1 MRPTPVF
8 RTLTSL
14 IILVST
20 AAVTGA
26 QKPPP
31 IVENGFDGSLR
42 RPPELVLQATAGVE
56 GPEEGMIMRPLAM
69 LVSAA
74 GDLYV
79 SDMLAHAVLVYG
91 PDGKFKRRIGK
102 EGSGPGEMITPA
114 GISFAWNNELVV
126 PDPRN
131 GRTNYFS
138 LAGEFLRSEGN
149 NTGGVILVTG
159 QVGRIRT
166 VRGQYLRN
174 GPIVLPFVV
183 QGGNGPMG
191 GKDSKLAE
199 IVDEKGDVIRA
210 FGDRLPN
217 EDAQIA
223 NMINRVELDW
233 HPSGK
238 VLVAFQLTN
247 ELHVYDAATGTLER
261 IIRRR
266 TAFTP
271 REPKMDMQQ
280 ERSPDGQD
288 VRVALRPVVDPIT
301 LAAAFDPQGR
311 IWALTRVIGAEESD
325 KKEEAGDYTGMVRLE
340 VYDTDGKLL
349 AGIPL
354 DESADRMVFAPD
366 GSLWLLDAQYTA
378 SARHYTIRWP

>member
-1 MRPTPVF
+1 MRSTPVS
-8 RTLTSL
+8 RTLISL
-14 IILVST
+14 IILAST
-20 AAVTGA
+20 ATVTGA

-31 IVENGFDGSLR
+31 VVENGFNGSLR

-56 GPEEGMIMRPLAM
+56 GPEEGMFMRPLAM

-79 SDMLAHAVLVYG
+79 SDTMAHAVLVYG

-102 EGSGPGEMITPA
+102 EGSGPGELQMPA
-114 GISFAWNNELVV
+114 GIYLAWNGELVV

-131 GRTNYFS
+131 GRTNYYS
-138 LAGEFLRSEGN
+138 QQGEFLRSEGN

-159 QVGRIRT
+159 LVGRIQT

-183 QGGNGPMG
+183 QGGADPTEGREP
-191 GKDSKLAE
+191 KLAE
-199 IVDEKGDVIRA
+199 IVDESGQVLRA

-217 EDAQIA
+217 DDAQIA
-223 NMINRVELDW
+223 NMINRVELAW

-266 TAFTP
+266 SAFTP

-280 ERSPDGQD
+280 ERSPDGQE
-288 VRVALRPVVDPIT
+288 VRIALRPIVDPIT

-311 IWALTRVIGAEESD
+311 IWALTRIIGTEESD
-325 KKEEAGDYTGMVRLE
+325 KKEEAGDHTGLVRLE
-340 VYDTDGKLL
+340 VFDTDGKLL

-354 DESADRMVFAPD
+354 DEPADRMVFAPD
-366 GSLWLLDAQYTA
+366 GSLWLLDAQFTATARRYTV
-378 SARHYTIRWP
+378 RWP

>member
-1 MRPTPVF
+1 MRSAPVF
-8 RTLTSL
+8 RTLISL

-31 IVENGFDGSLR
+31 IVENGFNGSLR
-42 RPPELVLQATAGVE
+42 RAPELVLQATAGAE
-56 GPEEGMIMRPLAM
+56 GPEEGMFMRPLAM

-79 SDMLAHAVLVYG
+79 SDTMAHAVLVYG
-91 PDGKFKRRIGK
+91 PDGKFRRRIGK
-102 EGSGPGEMITPA
+102 EGSGPGELQMPA
-114 GISFAWNNELVV
+114 GIYIAWNGELVV

-131 GRTNYFS
+131 GRTNYYS
-138 LAGEFLRSEGN
+138 QQGEFLRSEGN

-159 QVGRIRT
+159 LVGRIRT
-166 VRGQYLRN
+166 VPGQYLRN
-174 GPIVLPFVV
+174 GPMVLPFMQ
-183 QGGNGPMG
+183 QGTADPTG
-191 GKDSKLAE
+191 GKEPKLIE
-199 IVDEKGDVIRA
+199 VVDEAGQVLRT
-210 FGDRLPN
+210 FGDRVPN
-217 EDAQIA
+217 EDANLA
-223 NMINRVELDW
+223 NMVNQVELAW

-238 VLVAFQLTN
+238 VLASFRLNN

-271 REPKMDMQQ
+271 REPKMDLQ
-280 ERSPDGQD
+280 EQRSAEGQ
-288 VRVALRPVVDPIT
+288 VMVSLRANVDPIT

-311 IWALTRVIGAEESD
+311 IWALTRILGAEETD
-325 KKEEAGDYTGMVRLE
+325 KKEEAGDYSGLIRLE
-340 VYDTDGKLL
+340 VFDTDGKLL

-354 DESADRMVFAPD
+354 DAPADRMAFAPD
-366 GSLWLLDAQYTA
+366 GSLWLLDAQFTA
-378 SARHYTIRWP
+378 SARRYTIRWP